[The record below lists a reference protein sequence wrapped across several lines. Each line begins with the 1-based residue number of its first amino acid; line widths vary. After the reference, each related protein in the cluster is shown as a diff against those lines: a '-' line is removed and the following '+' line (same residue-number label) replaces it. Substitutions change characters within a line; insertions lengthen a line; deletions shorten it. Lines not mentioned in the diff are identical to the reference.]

1 MNAGPQHVI
10 FGTGDVGLATLDAL
24 RRRGETARLVNRS
37 GTAPVPDDI
46 EVLGGDASDPAFA
59 PPAARAARVV
69 SHTLTPPS
77 HQWAELFPALQAGVL
92 AAAQASGA
100 RLVSMENVYMY
111 GRPDGQPLTQT
122 RPYAARTRKRTLR
135 ARMAPQRPA
144 VSPRRNVQ

>member
-10 FGTGDVGLATLDAL
+10 FGTGAVGLATLDAL

-46 EVLGGDASDPAFA
+46 EVLGAAPSA
-59 PPAARAARVV
+59 PPSPPPPARGARVV
-69 SHTLTPPS
+69 SQTLNPPY

-100 RLVSMENVYMY
+100 RLVSMENLYMY
-111 GRPDGQPLTQT
+111 GRPDGQPL
-122 RPYAARTRKRTLR
+122 
-135 ARMAPQRPA
+135 PA
-144 VSPRRNVQ
+144 